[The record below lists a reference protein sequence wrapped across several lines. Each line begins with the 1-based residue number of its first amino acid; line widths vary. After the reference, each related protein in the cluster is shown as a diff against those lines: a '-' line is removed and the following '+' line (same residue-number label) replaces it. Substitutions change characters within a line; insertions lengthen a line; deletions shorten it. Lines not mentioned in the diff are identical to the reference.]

1 MRREDVQQGKS
12 DPCSAQALWTAG
24 LISELPLR
32 TIDIDM
38 PLKEWSSTF
47 TAFTFLSRLTKEVAD
62 ILVRDGSML
71 KAPVRQPRRRLS
83 RSNSPQPVSLI
94 SELLGAKTNSEVVI
108 RGHLIND
115 QTRSTSS
122 SSCPS
127 STQPRL
133 IILTLP
139 TRLIR
144 STR

>member
-24 LISELPLR
+24 LVSELPLR

-115 QTRSTSS
+115 QTRSTSR
-122 SSCPS
+122 
-127 STQPRL
+127 RL
-133 IILTLP
+133 VPLQLS
-139 TRLIR
+139 LDL
-144 STR
+144 